1 MKKRKLLFTLLALS
15 LGWLFG
21 GSGAMA
27 QNGWDA
33 IYSQT
38 QTTSKSWTKLSESST
53 TGKVLGSSGATTY
66 YYVTESL
73 DFTNDRTD
81 NDGDGNSGLKIQGT
95 VYLYI
100 PSGLHIFCRGANA
113 DGRTGAGAGIELTEG
128 NTLYIIGGGNGAYV
142 EAKGGNAE
150 KGRDGGTGTDA
161 TGNSDDLWTGTG
173 GKGGNGGG
181 GAGAGIGSRGGNG
194 GTGGDGGKGYKR
206 GWTAYSGTNGSS
218 GTNGK
223 TAGAMGKL
231 YVDQTNGIKVTAT
244 RGNAGTSGGNGG
256 QRGRGYA
263 WDGSGNNYTVAGGGG
278 GGGGGYG
285 GAAANIGT
293 GGPGG
298 GGGGG
303 GAGGAVDWRP
313 NSKGGVND
321 VTAPGGHGGKNA
333 DGSSAGEG
341 VEAATTGTAH
351 SQGWVTVDNGSF
363 NTTSDWNPASGD
375 CSFGS
380 GGDGGGNG
388 NAASNG
394 TTNEGRLEY
403 NITYHPIKT
412 KVDGETTN
420 PVTVKYAPSSNTNLV
435 LPQNKDGYQWAL
447 LVYGKDCHASG
458 STSPF
463 ATDNKVFY
471 GGSEDD
477 DADRTI
483 LLKDVYGDLEF
494 QEVAAFCKL
503 GNMGDNSQLLNEF
516 FFDESVKSNKYPI
529 TVRLKDRT
537 LYKDKRWNTICLPFD
552 LTPAQ
557 FAASPLAGATV
568 MKMDS
573 NNTGYY
579 SDGVQ
584 IPSAHIMTNDPI
596 LVLWFENA
604 EPSTNGL
611 QKGKPYLVRWN
622 SGDNLVDNTKEKIH
636 QLDFNNVTITEKV
649 AGNWYSNDVTFQG
662 TFSQSADLKANDI
675 TNLILG
681 PENKLY
687 YPSTDINVGSCRG
700 YFILPPDVADAA
712 QTRGIVMGF
721 EGEGT
726 TDIQS
731 IKFNREDQNGAPVYS
746 LTGQCLSA
754 PRKGINIINGKK
766 VVIK

>member
-1 MKKRKLLFTLLALS
+1 MKKRKILFTLLALS
-15 LGWLFG
+15 LECLTG

-27 QNGWDA
+27 QNGWEA

-81 NDGDGNSGLKIQGT
+81 NGGNGNSGLKIQGT

-113 DGRTGAGAGIELTEG
+113 DGRTGAGAGIELSEG
-128 NTLYIIGGGNGAYV
+128 NTLYIIGGGDGAYV

-194 GTGGDGGKGYKR
+194 GTGGDGGSGYKR
-206 GWTAYSGTNGSS
+206 DWKSYSGTNGSS

-244 RGNAGTSGGNGG
+244 GGNAGASGGNGG

-263 WDGSGNNYTVAGGGG
+263 WDGYSNNYTVAGGGG

-394 TTNEGRLEY
+394 TTNEGKLEY
-403 NITYHPIKT
+403 TITYHPVKT
-412 KVDGETTN
+412 KVNGTN
-420 PVTVKYAPSSNTNLV
+420 VDPVKVKYSPSSNTSVV
-435 LPQNKDGYQWAL
+435 LPRNKEGYQWAL
-447 LVYGKDCHASG
+447 LVYGKSCHATGNPSRY
-458 STSPF
+458 TQPEP
-463 ATDNKVFY
+463 KKMLH
-471 GGSEDD
+471 GGDEEED
-477 DADRTI
+477 AARTI
-483 LLKDVYGDLEF
+483 LLKDVYGDIQF
-494 QEVAAFCKL
+494 QEVAAVCKL
-503 GNMGDNSQLLNEF
+503 KNMGDNKQLIEEF
-516 FFDESVKSNKYPI
+516 FYNESVESQKYPI

-568 MKMDS
+568 RKLDS
-573 NNTGYY
+573 KNTGNYPK
-579 SDGVQ
+579 GVKLPEAN
-584 IPSAHIMTNDPI
+584 IETNDPI
-596 LVLWFENA
+596 LVLWFE
-604 EPSTNGL
+604 EIDPTTDGL
-611 QKGKPYLVRWN
+611 KKGKPYLVRWTE
-622 SGDNLVDNTKEKIH
+622 GDNLVDDTKKNIH
-636 QLDFNNVTITEKV
+636 QLDFNNVTITAKV
-649 AGNWYSNDVTFQG
+649 AGSWYCNDVTFQG
-662 TFSQSADLKANDI
+662 TFSQSSDLKANDK
-675 TNLILG
+675 TVLFLG
-681 PENKLY
+681 PKNKLY
-687 YPSTDINVGSCRG
+687 YPSKTINVGSCRG
-700 YFILPPDVADAA
+700 YFILPEDDDDEAG
-712 QTRGIVMGF
+712 TRGLAIGF
-721 EGEGT
+721 KGE
-726 TDIQS
+726 
-731 IKFNREDQNGAPVYS
+731 
-746 LTGQCLSA
+746 
-754 PRKGINIINGKK
+754 
-766 VVIK
+766 